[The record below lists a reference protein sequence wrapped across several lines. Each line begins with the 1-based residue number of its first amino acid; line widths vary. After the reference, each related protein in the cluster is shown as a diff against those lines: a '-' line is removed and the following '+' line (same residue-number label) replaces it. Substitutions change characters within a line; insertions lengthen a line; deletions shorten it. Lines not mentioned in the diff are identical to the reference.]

1 MAPLAAAS
9 LAGKVAANTE
19 TRLGEESG
27 APAALL
33 LPVPQDG
40 GATNLSS
47 LRGDIKGAR
56 GGAVLLESTA
66 VGWDEGRGLSGTQSD
81 WKAQRLGPDGGAG
94 ALRERHRDALL
105 RVCGACG
112 IPADLVPD
120 GVTSTGQREGYRRWV
135 ATAADRM
142 AAEASTKLGTPR
154 RRGAGAD
161 GAVGCNT
168 VRRAQGR
175 LGGGWAAGR
184 ALARGVAGASDGIRN
199 ARTCLEC
206 GAEVG
211 GHGKRLVCSPS
222 CARWRRA
229 RQARHGGG
237 AGRRTTSFR
246 SAERGAGA

>member
-47 LRGDIKGAR
+47 LRGDIKGAK

-81 WKAQRLGPDGGAG
+81 WKAQRLGPEVPEQ
-94 ALRERHRDALL
+94 LRELHRDALL

-112 IPADLVPD
+112 IPADLVAD
-120 GVTSTGQREGYRRWV
+120 GVTSTGQREGFPRWV
-135 ATAADRM
+135 ATAGRPDGGEGLH
-142 AAEASTKLGTPR
+142 EARDSPTST
-154 RRGAGAD
+154 RG
-161 GAVGCNT
+161 
-168 VRRAQGR
+168 R
-175 LGGGWAAGR
+175 
-184 ALARGVAGASDGIRN
+184 
-199 ARTCLEC
+199 
-206 GAEVG
+206 
-211 GHGKRLVCSPS
+211 
-222 CARWRRA
+222 
-229 RQARHGGG
+229 
-237 AGRRTTSFR
+237 
-246 SAERGAGA
+246 